1 MIQFDVDLGSFATT
15 KSKIKKVYVTYI
27 GMGKRLSFQNMKYNE
42 QEEFLKNRT
51 QCHLQH
57 DEETRMH
64 FRPLQVISQESDSS
78 IGGQKKKRNS

>member
-1 MIQFDVDLGSFATT
+1 MWISAHLQRQ
-15 KSKIKKVYVTYI
+15 KNKIKKVYVTYI
-27 GMGKRLSFQNMKYNE
+27 GKGNRLSFQNMKYNE

-57 DEETRMH
+57 DAETRMH

-78 IGGQKKKRNS
+78 IGGQKKNETANS